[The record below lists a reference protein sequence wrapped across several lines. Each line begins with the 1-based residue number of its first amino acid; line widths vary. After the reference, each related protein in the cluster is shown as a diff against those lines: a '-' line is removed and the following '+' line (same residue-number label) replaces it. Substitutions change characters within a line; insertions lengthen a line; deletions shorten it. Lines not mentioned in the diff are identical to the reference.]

1 MPAQTPNLSA
11 EFGQNLLGQIR
22 IVLCRP
28 SHPGNIGSAARAMK
42 TMGLHQLYL
51 VAPKAF
57 PHAEAETLASGA
69 VDVLKNTVVCN
80 TLEQALD
87 GCVLAIGA
95 STRQRDLQAALL
107 TPEDAAAQVLTEAQ
121 SGQVAMVF
129 GNETFGL
136 SREELA
142 CCQAL
147 VTIPANPE
155 YSSLNLAAAVQVMA
169 YVLRREAL
177 QENHAQ
183 LELDAADLA
192 EVERFYA
199 HMEQTMVQIGFLN
212 PASPKRLMPKLRRLF
227 SRTRLQKEEINI
239 LRGMLSAMEKE
250 SQKG

>member
-1 MPAQTPNLSA
+1 MPTQN
-11 EFGQNLLGQIR
+11 QNLLGNIR

-42 TMGLHQLYL
+42 TMGLAELYL

-57 PHAEAETLASGA
+57 PHAEADTLASGA
-69 VDVLKNTVVCN
+69 VDVLASATVCE
-80 TLEQALD
+80 TLEQALS

-107 TPEDAAAQVLTEAQ
+107 TPEEAATRALSEAQ
-121 SGQVAMVF
+121 AGHVALVF

-136 SREELA
+136 SKEELA

-155 YSSLNLAAAVQVMA
+155 YSSLNLGAAVQVLGYA
-169 YVLRREAL
+169 LRRAAL
-177 QENHAQ
+177 QEQLAQ
-183 LELDAADLA
+183 PQLDVADLD

-199 HMEQTMVQIGFLN
+199 HLQHTLVQVGFLN

-227 SRTRLQKEEINI
+227 SRTRLEKEEINI
-239 LRGMLSAMEKE
+239 LRGMLSAMEKH
-250 SQKG
+250 SQKD